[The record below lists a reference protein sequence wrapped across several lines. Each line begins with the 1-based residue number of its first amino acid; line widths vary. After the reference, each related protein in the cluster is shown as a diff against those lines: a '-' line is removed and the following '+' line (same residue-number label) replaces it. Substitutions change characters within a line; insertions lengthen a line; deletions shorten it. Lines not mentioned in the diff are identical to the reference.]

1 MMKAIVRA
9 KLVGTIA
16 DFDTPEYQPT
26 DESETEYVKEYF
38 GNRPAVQEFD
48 AFLVKVGDGDY
59 DDVLGFHGNIPN
71 IGKNVYRITRTF
83 SESKPKAKTARKAKS
98 KSQGRAGNM
107 TSLRGMRG

>member
-1 MMKAIVRA
+1 MKAIVRA

-71 IGKNVYRITRTF
+71 IGKNVWRITRTF
-83 SESKPKAKTARKAKS
+83 SESKPKAKSAKKAKS
-98 KSQGRAGNM
+98 KSKGGSSM
-107 TSLRGMRG
+107 TSLRGIRG

>member
-1 MMKAIVRA
+1 MRVIVRA
-9 KLVGTIA
+9 KLAGTIA

-26 DESETEYVKEYF
+26 DSSETEYVKEYF

-71 IGKNVYRITRTF
+71 IGKNVWRITRTF
-83 SESKPKAKTARKAKS
+83 SESKPKSKTTKAKS
-98 KSQGRAGNM
+98 RLSHKMSNL
-107 TSLRGMRG
+107 TSVRGMVR

>member
-1 MMKAIVRA
+1 MKAIVRA
-9 KLVGTIA
+9 KLAGTIA

-26 DESETEYVKEYF
+26 NESETEYIKEYF

-71 IGKNVYRITRTF
+71 VGKNVWRITRTF
-83 SESKPKAKTARKAKS
+83 TESKPKSKTAKAKS
-98 KSQGRAGNM
+98 KARSKNDTP
-107 TSLRGMRG
+107 TSLRGIR

>member
-1 MMKAIVRA
+1 MKVIVRA

-59 DDVLGFHGNIPN
+59 DDVLGFKGTIPN
-71 IGKNVYRITRTF
+71 IGKNVWRITRTF
-83 SESKPKAKTARKAKS
+83 SENKPKCKTAKAKS
-98 KSQGRAGNM
+98 KSRSKNDTP
-107 TSLRGMRG
+107 TSLRGMR

>member
-1 MMKAIVRA
+1 MKAIVRA
-9 KLVGTIA
+9 KLAGTVA

-26 DESETEYVKEYF
+26 DSSETEYVKEYF

-71 IGKNVYRITRTF
+71 IGKNVYRITRMF
-83 SESKPKAKTARKAKS
+83 SESKPKSKATKAKS
-98 KSQGRAGNM
+98 KSRSRGSNP
-107 TSLRGMRG
+107 TSLRGIR

>member
-1 MMKAIVRA
+1 MKAIVRA

-71 IGKNVYRITRTF
+71 IGKNVWRITRTY
-83 SESKPKAKTARKAKS
+83 SESKPKAKTAKPKS
-98 KSQGRAGNM
+98 KSRSKNDTP
-107 TSLRGMRG
+107 TSLRGMR

>member
-1 MMKAIVRA
+1 MKATVRA

-71 IGKNVYRITRTF
+71 IGKNVWRITRTF
-83 SESKPKAKTARKAKS
+83 SENKPRTARTAKAKS
-98 KSQGRAGNM
+98 KSRSKNDTP
-107 TSLRGMRG
+107 TSLRGMR

>member
-1 MMKAIVRA
+1 MKVTVRA

-59 DDVLGFHGNIPN
+59 DDVLGFHGNIPHIN
-71 IGKNVYRITRTF
+71 KSVYRITRTF
-83 SESKPKAKTARKAKS
+83 SESKPRTARTAKAKS
-98 KSQGRAGNM
+98 KSRSKSDTP
-107 TSLRGMRG
+107 TSLRGMR